1 MKTSSIEEVQ
11 KELLAQKDNLL
22 SHFRREKQKNDQKIN
37 SMSRT
42 ITDLKR
48 ELDKF
53 RQENIR
59 LRQKQKL
66 MDVDIDKVNKL

>member
-37 SMSRT
+37 RMSRT

>member
-22 SHFRREKQKNDQKIN
+22 SHFRREKQKKDQKIN
-37 SMSRT
+37 RMNRT

-53 RQENIR
+53 QQENLM

>member
-53 RQENIR
+53 RQENLR